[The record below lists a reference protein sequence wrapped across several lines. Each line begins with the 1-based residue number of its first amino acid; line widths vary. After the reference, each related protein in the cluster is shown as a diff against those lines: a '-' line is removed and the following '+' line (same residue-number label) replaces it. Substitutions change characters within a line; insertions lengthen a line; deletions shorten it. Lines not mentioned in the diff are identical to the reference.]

1 MKLTKNIVFGMFTAA
16 TLLSGCS
23 EDVLDRPELT
33 KVNDNTFWK
42 NETDL
47 RLYANDFYENYFVG
61 YNSGFGTAYTP
72 LRGYIFSDD
81 LTSNGTQT
89 GFETTVPTS
98 RGSSTAT
105 PTILTTYAGPNWNF
119 YWVRKSNVMLSR
131 MNSKMQG
138 VITADQ
144 YNHWEGVGR
153 LFRGYEYSR
162 LVSVFGDVP
171 YYDSEVDPS
180 DEAMMY
186 KERTPRGEVMDKVY
200 DDFKFALANIRL
212 EDGVGYVNRY
222 VAAAAISNLML
233 FEGSWQH
240 YHGLDAARAKKY
252 LELAVEA
259 SQVVMNSGK
268 WSFNS
273 DFKSLFAS
281 DNLQGNSEV
290 IFFRSYVAP
299 RLTHAIA
306 SYSNGTEGQAQAANL
321 NLLRSFIC
329 NDGEV
334 WQNSAVNNAS
344 SFHLK
349 NLALTRDPRFEAT
362 FLDTVNVPAATL
374 AYAHKFA
381 GRAARNFMYGG
392 TYPPEWGSNT
402 NVNDAPIFR
411 LAEVVLN
418 WIEAKQILAENFGG
432 TAVSQADLDKSINA
446 IRNRPLDAVATAKGV
461 KKTAPLMLSKI
472 PNDPT
477 RDADVSPLM
486 WEIRRERRMEF
497 VYEYARLNDI
507 RRWKKIQY
515 MDFSKP
521 EYSAGPW
528 LDVNKDLK
536 TQLTPSFVGRLKV
549 MKEDGTVVTY
559 NGNNANEMVGYFV
572 VQNFGNRV
580 SFNDRVYL
588 APLGRNEIQA
598 YKERGYTLTQNPG
611 WGE

>member
-1 MKLTKNIVFGMFTAA
+1 MKLTKNILFGMFTAA

-61 YNSGFGTAYTP
+61 YNSAFGTAYAP

-81 LTSNGTQT
+81 LTSTGTQA

-98 RGSSTAT
+98 RGASTAT
-105 PTILTTYAGPNWNF
+105 PTILTQYSGPNWNF
-119 YWVRKSNVMLSR
+119 YWVRKSNVMLAR
-131 MNSKMQG
+131 MKSKMQG
-138 VITADQ
+138 AITADQ
-144 YNHWEGVGR
+144 FNHWEGVGR
-153 LFRGYEYSR
+153 LFRGYEYAR

-171 YYDSEVDPS
+171 YYDSEVNPS

-200 DDFKFALANIRL
+200 DDFKFALGNIRL
-212 EDGVGYVNRY
+212 EDGVGSVNRY
-222 VAAAAISNLML
+222 VAASAIANLML

-252 LELAVEA
+252 LELAIEA
-259 SQVVMNSGK
+259 SELVMNSKK

-321 NLLRSFIC
+321 NLLKSFIC

-334 WQNSAVNNAS
+334 WQNSTVTNSS

-381 GRAARNFMYGG
+381 GRAARSFMYGG

-402 NVNDAPIFR
+402 NVNDAPVFR

-418 WIEAKQILAENFGG
+418 WVEAKQILAENFGG
-432 TAVSQADLDKSINA
+432 PALSQADLDKSINA

-461 KKTAPLMLSKI
+461 KKTAPLSLGKL

-477 RDADVSPLM
+477 RDADVSALM

-497 VYEYARLNDI
+497 VYEYTRLNDI

-515 MDFSKP
+515 MDFKNP
-521 EYSAGPW
+521 DYSAGPW

-559 NGNNANEMVGYFV
+559 NGSNASEMVGYYV

-580 SFNDRVYL
+580 SFTDRVYL

-598 YKERGYTLTQNPG
+598 YKERGYNLTQNPG